1 MSANSQVS
9 TLEPSRGAA
18 GADQSVA
25 AKIKAASGA
34 KVKSNG
40 HDVALS
46 GKKATIT
53 IHQSEGIGG
62 EDAVPVGLNGF
73 MYQIP
78 RGEPQEIP
86 VEVLAIL
93 ENAVGVLLSTDKAG
107 EVKERRVPRF
117 AYTVHSIDKLEA

>member
-9 TLEPSRGAA
+9 TLETNP
-18 GADQSVA
+18 AD
-25 AKIKAASGA
+25 SGA
-34 KVKSNG
+34 KKVAAAAKVVKSTG
-40 HDVALS
+40 HDTALS

-53 IHQSEGIGG
+53 IHPTEGMGG
-62 EDAVPVGLNGF
+62 DEAVPVGLNGF

-93 ENAVGVLLSTDKAG
+93 ENAVGVSMSTGKNL
-107 EVKERRVPRF
+107 EVVERKVPRF
-117 AYTVHSIDKLEA
+117 AFTVHSIDKIAA

>member
-9 TLEPSRGAA
+9 TLDSTKPPAA
-18 GADQSVA
+18 VTA
-25 AKIKAASGA
+25 AARPAA
-34 KVKSNG
+34 KVKANG

-53 IHQSEGIGG
+53 IHPSEGMGG
-62 EDAVPVGLNGF
+62 EEAVLVGLNGF

-86 VEVLAIL
+86 VEALQIL
-93 ENAVGVLLSTDKAG
+93 ENSIGVHLSTDKAG

-117 AYTVHSIDKLEA
+117 AYTVHQVDKLNS

>member
-9 TLEPSRGAA
+9 TLESTKPSQAA
-18 GADQSVA
+18 A
-25 AKIKAASGA
+25 AAAIKA
-34 KVKSNG
+34 KVVKSNG

-46 GKKATIT
+46 GKKASLT
-53 IHQSEGIGG
+53 IHPSEGIGG
-62 EDAVPVGLNGF
+62 EDAVLVGLNGF

-86 VEVLAIL
+86 VEALAIL
-93 ENAVGVLLSTDKAG
+93 ENSVGVHLSTDKAG

-117 AYTVHSIDKLEA
+117 AYTVHSVDKLDA